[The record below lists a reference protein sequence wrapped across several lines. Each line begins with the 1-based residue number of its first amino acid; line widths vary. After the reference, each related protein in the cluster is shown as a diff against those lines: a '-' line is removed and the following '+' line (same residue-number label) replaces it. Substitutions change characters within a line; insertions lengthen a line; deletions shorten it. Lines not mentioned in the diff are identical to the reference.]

1 MTNLPQM
8 PPSHH
13 AHLLWSVVPTSPL
26 TDTHTKC
33 FQGLLSKM
41 AWDPQ
46 DTCRKTWVCEAGW
59 GCGAE
64 GGEHQPGGA
73 VSMQGMVPWML
84 RQGSRGTHLGVE
96 L

>member
-8 PPSHH
+8 PPGHH

-46 DTCRKTWVCEAGW
+46 DTCRKTWVCEAEW
-59 GCGAE
+59 GSGAE
-64 GGEHQPGGA
+64 VGSTSLGGLCPCKGWCCGCSGREAGG
-73 VSMQGMVPWML
+73 P
-84 RQGSRGTHLGVE
+84 T
-96 L
+96 